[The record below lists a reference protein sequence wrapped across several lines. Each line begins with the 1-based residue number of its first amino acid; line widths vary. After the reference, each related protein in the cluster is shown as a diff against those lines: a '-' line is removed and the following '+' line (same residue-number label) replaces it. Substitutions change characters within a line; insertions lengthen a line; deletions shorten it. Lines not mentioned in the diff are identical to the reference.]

1 MSLARPAA
9 LICAAVALL
18 FAASCAPVTN
28 APAVAASVT
37 LRNMQLKPV
46 QTGTDKQAVNNCGGT
61 DGATYTIAKEREI
74 SHQLDVGSEL
84 SVNADGSVKVFGT
97 GIGLGT
103 TVAAKVGATYGK
115 RDTVERTIEINVRPK
130 TMVEYE
136 VSLQDVYE
144 AGEAEIT
151 VGSQKTTIPFRFFD
165 DFVLVLLGTRE
176 LPCPDTPTAVP
187 TFTVEATLDAS
198 VQTEIPT
205 GTPVPPTATI
215 TPPTVTPGPP
225 TSTPIPPTPT
235 ASACRLPNGE
245 AISPE
250 SLAAQIGGEP
260 AHWTYRGGNCVWGY
274 WNKDVIVTFRHPG
287 GNTILTY
294 WNGYAEPRN
303 SGGCWVTVPERG
315 GEHDGK
321 TRVVQ
326 CPDAGA
332 EFEADGVGF
341 HPYP

>member
-1 MSLARPAA
+1 MIPSRTAA
-9 LICAAVALL
+9 LICAAGVLL
-18 FAASCAPVTN
+18 LAASCSPVANT
-28 APAVAASVT
+28 PAVAASIT
-37 LRNMQLKPV
+37 LQNVQLQPV

-61 DGATYTIAKEREI
+61 DDATYTIAKEREI
-74 SHQLDVGSEL
+74 SHQLEVASEL
-84 SVNADGSVKVFGT
+84 SLSADGSVKVLGT
-97 GIGLGT
+97 GIALGAA
-103 TVAAKVGATYGK
+103 VASKVGATYGK
-115 RDTVERTIEINVRPK
+115 RDTVGRTIEINVQPK

-151 VGSQKTTIPFRFFD
+151 VGNQKTTIPFRFFD

-176 LPCPDTPTAVP
+176 LPCLDTATAVP
-187 TFTVEATLDAS
+187 TYTVDVATDAS
-198 VQTEIPT
+198 VQTEVSVDTTVAPT
-205 GTPVPPTATI
+205 T
-215 TPPTVTPGPP
+215 TVTPDPP
-225 TSTPIPPTPT
+225 APV
-235 ASACRLPNGE
+235 AGACRLPNGNV
-245 AISPE
+245 ISGD
-250 SLAAQIGGEP
+250 SLAAQIGGDP
-260 AHWTYRGGNCVWGY
+260 AHWTYRGGHCVWGY
-274 WNKDVIVTFRHPG
+274 WNKEVITTFRHPG

-294 WNGYAEPRN
+294 WSGYAEPRN
-303 SGGCWVTVPERG
+303 TGGCWVAVPEPS

>member
-1 MSLARPAA
+1 M
-9 LICAAVALL
+9 ALL
-18 FAASCAPVTN
+18 EFDDVHVTYR
-28 APAVAASVT
+28 ARGTEVPAVRGVT
-37 LRNMQLKPV
+37 LSVDAGEVLGIAGESGCGKTTLTSTVLRMQP
-46 QTGTDKQAVNNCGGT
+46 A
-61 DGATYTIAKEREI
+61 
-74 SHQLDVGSEL
+74 S
-84 SVNADGSVKVFGT
+84 
-97 GIGLGT
+97 
-103 TVAAKVGATYGK
+103 AKVTGEVRLDGK
-115 RDTVERTIEINVRPK
+115 RDTVQRTIEISVKPK

-144 AGEAEIT
+144 SGDAEIT
-151 VGSQKTTIPFRFFD
+151 VGNQKTTIPFRFFD

-176 LPCPDTPTAVP
+176 LPCLDTPTVVP
-187 TFTVEATLDAS
+187 TYTVTAAIATS
-198 VQTEIPT
+198 VQTEIPAD
-205 GTPVPPTATI
+205 TPVPPMA
-215 TPPTVTPGPP
+215 
-225 TSTPIPPTPT
+225 TSTPVPPPPTERV
-235 ASACRLPNGE
+235 CRLPNGE

-250 SLAAQIGGEP
+250 SLARQIGGDV

-274 WNKDVIVTFRHPG
+274 WNKDVIATFRHPG

-303 SGGCWVTVPERG
+303 SGGCWVTVPVPG

-332 EFEADGVGF
+332 EFESDGVGF

>member
-1 MSLARPAA
+1 MSPSRPAA
-9 LICAAVALL
+9 LICAAAVLL
-18 FAASCAPVTN
+18 FAASCAPVAST
-28 APAVAASVT
+28 PAVAASIT
-37 LRNMQLKPV
+37 LQNLQLQPV

-61 DGATYTIAKEREI
+61 DDATYTIAKEREI

-84 SVNADGSVKVFGT
+84 TVNADGSVKVLGT

-115 RDTVERTIEINVRPK
+115 RDTVQRTIEISVKPK

-144 AGEAEIT
+144 SGDAEIT
-151 VGSQKTTIPFRFFD
+151 VGNQKTTIPFRFFD

-176 LPCPDTPTAVP
+176 LPCLDTPTVVP
-187 TFTVEATLDAS
+187 TYTVTAAIATS
-198 VQTEIPT
+198 VQTEIPAD
-205 GTPVPPTATI
+205 TPVPPMA
-215 TPPTVTPGPP
+215 
-225 TSTPIPPTPT
+225 TSTPVPPPPTKRV
-235 ASACRLPNGE
+235 CRLPNGE

-250 SLAAQIGGEP
+250 SLARQIGGDV

-274 WNKDVIVTFRHPG
+274 WNKDVIATFRHPG

-294 WNGYAEPRN
+294 WDGYAEPRN
-303 SGGCWVTVPERG
+303 SGGCWVTVPVPG

-332 EFEADGVGF
+332 EFESDGVGF